1 MAEDTKN
8 ELVPVA
14 DYEVLDQVDDQAIV
28 EMMTG
33 QSIQDYVYSFKQ
45 GGKTVEG
52 LTLAGIN
59 EAANRRGGIQVDD
72 VQYEERDQ
80 SWLATAKATDTVTGS
95 SRYGAYEQPK
105 RMGNREDPHAFTK
118 AIHKAQ
124 RNAVKQ
130 LLPVTVIK
138 EVLNFYLHRQAGA
151 ETTQMGLPSA
161 AATSKVSN
169 AQKAAF
175 SMATKLES
183 KFEEQGITKSDFW
196 NYVKRRY
203 AVESRND
210 MTEMQWTQLSAE
222 LQAGASTPE
231 LFKELVGR
239 IQQLDAA
246 AKTSEVPESPEPP
259 LTVNEKGD
267 DSEYA
272 EPEILP
278 EDSEVGE
285 NTPF

>member
-33 QSIQDYVYSFKQ
+33 QAIQDYVYSFKQ

-72 VQYEERDQ
+72 VRYEERER
-80 SWLATAKATDTVTGS
+80 SWLVIAKATDTVTGS
-95 SRYGAYEQPK
+95 SRYGAYEQSK
-105 RMGNREDPHAFTK
+105 RMGNREDSFAFTK
-118 AIHKAQ
+118 AVHKAQ

-130 LLPVTVIK
+130 LLPVAVIK
-138 EVLNFYLHRQAGA
+138 EVLNFYLHRHAGGEGA
-151 ETTQMGLPSA
+151 QMSLPSA
-161 AATSKVSN
+161 AATGKISN

-175 SMATKLES
+175 AMASKLES
-183 KFEEQGITKSDFW
+183 KLEEQSITKSDFW
-196 NYVKRRY
+196 SYVKRRY
-203 AVESRND
+203 GVESRND
-210 MTEMQWTQLSAE
+210 MTELQWTQLSAE
-222 LQAGASTPE
+222 LQAGASIPE

-239 IQQLDAA
+239 IHQLDAA
-246 AKTSEVPESPEPP
+246 VKTSEVPENSESP
-259 LTVNEKGD
+259 LTLNEKGT
-267 DSEYA
+267 DSEYTEA
-272 EPEILP
+272 ETPSK
-278 EDSEVGE
+278 DSEEGG

>member
-33 QSIQDYVYSFKQ
+33 QAIQDYVYSFKQ

-59 EAANRRGGIQVDD
+59 EAANRRGGIQVED
-72 VQYEERDQ
+72 VRYEERDQ
-80 SWLATAKATDTVTGS
+80 SWLAIAKATDTVTGS
-95 SRYGAYEQPK
+95 SRYGAYEQSK
-105 RMGNREDPHAFTK
+105 RMGSREDPFAFTK
-118 AIHKAQ
+118 AVHKAQ

-130 LLPVTVIK
+130 LLPVAVIK
-138 EVLNFYLHRQAGA
+138 EVLNFYLHRQAGSTA
-151 ETTQMGLPSA
+151 TQMGLPSA
-161 AATSKVSN
+161 AATGNITN

-175 SMATKLES
+175 SMASKLEG
-183 KFEEQGITKSDFW
+183 KLEQQGITKSDFW

-203 AVESRND
+203 GVESRND
-210 MTEMQWTQLSAE
+210 MTELQWTQLSAE
-222 LQAGASTPE
+222 LQAGASNPD

-239 IQQLDAA
+239 IGQLDAA
-246 AKTSEVPESPEPP
+246 AKTSEVPEKQEPTTTP
-259 LTVNEKGD
+259 TE
-267 DSEYA
+267 
-272 EPEILP
+272 EPESAATA
-278 EDSEVGE
+278 EAGEAE